1 MNVFISWSGRRSK
14 ELAEVLSRW
23 LPTVIQ
29 AVKPYYT
36 PDDIEKGTRW
46 DDEIAKHLAECSI
59 GIICL
64 TPENLEAPWIM
75 FESGA
80 LSKHIRK
87 SRVCPLLF
95 GVDPTEVKGPLVRF
109 QAARFNKG
117 EMNRVLQMINN
128 ELGENAV
135 DKDVLNEVFGMMWPR
150 LEPAVRNILDRPVS
164 GTTTSERSE
173 RDILEEILALTR
185 SAAQNPILSRS
196 LADSRKAGMELIN
209 PNQWPELLRSSMEL
223 VSTIEKEIVAIAVS
237 NEDLAEKL
245 RQKTR
250 SIGLEHNKELQVS
263 ILDKN
268 RTFLYHDWEFMIGS
282 SAYHAGRNGRDI
294 YNEIYN
300 SLCGAVAY
308 LDISGNESDTPSLD
322 YPRFNIAVF
331 RTIPDSEW
339 RIVVEAHQDMRQNT

>member
-185 SAAQNPILSRS
+185 SAAQNPILTSPTFPIGDKNVCKS
-196 LADSRKAGMELIN
+196 LFY
-209 PNQWPELLRSSMEL
+209 
-223 VSTIEKEIVAIAVS
+223 
-237 NEDLAEKL
+237 
-245 RQKTR
+245 RQKT
-250 SIGLEHNKELQVS
+250 
-263 ILDKN
+263 
-268 RTFLYHDWEFMIGS
+268 
-282 SAYHAGRNGRDI
+282 
-294 YNEIYN
+294 
-300 SLCGAVAY
+300 
-308 LDISGNESDTPSLD
+308 
-322 YPRFNIAVF
+322 
-331 RTIPDSEW
+331 
-339 RIVVEAHQDMRQNT
+339 